1 MSLGIIIC
9 IFLVLNISV
18 VILNRKIASLINI
31 YDNPDGVRKIHVG
44 RIPLLGGTII
54 FANLALLAIIKLL
67 DTNISIFIDINEDI
81 KNHYSFFLGILF
93 FYLIGLIDDKLN
105 LEALYKFIVMI
116 FFLGF
121 ILILDK
127 SLVIQYVEFT
137 FVSRTFDL
145 GLFSFPFTILCFML
159 LLNAY
164 NMFDGINLQA
174 GLYSIFIFI
183 FFLYQDM
190 MILFSLVMLLSLL
203 SICFL
208 NFFNKSF
215 MGNSGTYLISFIV
228 GYLFIKLYNERLISY
243 TDEVFL
249 IMMIPGID
257 LMRLFFIR
265 LIKQRSPF
273 SPDRNHLHHLLLEKY
288 GYKISIL
295 LIIFLFVTPVLLDLY
310 LATFHS
316 ILIGLTS
323 YVIFL
328 FLTGLKR

>member
-1 MSLGIIIC
+1 
-9 IFLVLNISV
+9 
-18 VILNRKIASLINI
+18 
-31 YDNPDGVRKIHVG
+31 
-44 RIPLLGGTII
+44 
-54 FANLALLAIIKLL
+54 
-67 DTNISIFIDINEDI
+67 
-81 KNHYSFFLGILF
+81 
-93 FYLIGLIDDKLN
+93 
-105 LEALYKFIVMI
+105 
-116 FFLGF
+116 
-121 ILILDK
+121 
-127 SLVIQYVEFT
+127 
-137 FVSRTFDL
+137 
-145 GLFSFPFTILCFML
+145 
-159 LLNAY
+159 
-164 NMFDGINLQA
+164 
-174 GLYSIFIFI
+174 
-183 FFLYQDM
+183 M